1 MLRSRAM
8 ILLTAAMTVLASQA
22 GAAAFTEGE
31 IDEIFRAFDAQN
43 DGQVTRSEFN
53 FMKIRIIYRNIDT
66 DPIAGV
72 TFEQTK
78 LSRQFFDSLDTDHNG
93 RLSPLEINDGLRFER
108 VTSDNPGYFTREE
121 FRRFVHS
128 IGQ

>member
-1 MLRSRAM
+1 MVLM
-8 ILLTAAMTVLASQA
+8 AAMTVFALEV
-22 GAAAFTEGE
+22 GAATFSDGE
-31 IDEIFRAFDAQN
+31 IDEIFGAFDAQG
-43 DGQVTRSEFN
+43 DGQVSRSEFN

-78 LSRQFFDSLDTDHNG
+78 LSRRFFDSLDTDHDG
-93 RLSPLEINDGLRFER
+93 RLSPLEIHDGLRFES

-128 IGQ
+128 IAD

>member
-1 MLRSRAM
+1 MFNSPIKL
-8 ILLTAAMTVLASQA
+8 VLA
-22 GAAAFTEGE
+22 AAATMLALESSAATFTDGE
-31 IDEIFRAFDAQN
+31 IDEIFGAFDSQA

-53 FMKIRIIYRNIDT
+53 FMKVRIIYRNVET

-78 LSRQFFDSLDTDHNG
+78 LSRGFFDSLDTDHDG
-93 RLSPLEINDGLRFER
+93 RLSPLEIHDGLRFES
-108 VTSDNPGYFTREE
+108 VASDNPGYFTREE

-128 IGQ
+128 IAQ